1 MGVGGWVGF
10 RALVG
15 WLVGWLV
22 RFGCIAR
29 CRIGMRV
36 LRVVASFGGRVVE
49 QLLDEVDVGKEH
61 PSAAVPLQPKLV
73 KSLALFIVCLEERKV
88 RLPFV
93 SNHLHNV

>member
-1 MGVGGWVGF
+1 
-10 RALVG
+10 
-15 WLVGWLV
+15 
-22 RFGCIAR
+22 
-29 CRIGMRV
+29 MRV